1 MTGGARSHVPVPGA
15 ERVVSGPAGVGAGV
29 RTLSRAA
36 ASEGRTDGAAGDTL
50 SVTRNPPSAVTG
62 EGFTATPIRAVHGMD
77 DRSDP
82 VTDPG
87 ERPALNALSLFSGI
101 GGLDLG
107 LERAGIRTVGQVES
121 DPWCRRVLAKHW
133 PDVPRHD
140 DVRTAADWWLKEE
153 RPHVDLI
160 FGGFPC
166 QDISNAGRR
175 AGIDGERSG
184 LWSEF
189 HGLIRLLRPRW
200 VLLENVAAILG
211 RGAGRVFGDLAAI
224 GYDAEWD
231 CVPAASVGA
240 PHLRDRWFAIAYP
253 DGDQYQ
259 SCSPPLGWTPP
270 AVVLADTEGQRLAL
284 RPTQGGR
291 PGRSTG
297 GGTALANADRPGLE
311 GRRLRW
317 TAPKRGPLGDAE
329 AIGGRTGLRE
339 SGARETSGRVDVA
352 EPGDPGW
359 WATEPD
365 VGRTLDGFSAWL
377 DRSERL
383 VEACQ
388 LVSAHAHAAHL
399 HPAEAVR
406 ALRDKHG
413 AAEAVEW
420 SMGGRSTV
428 PAAAVLL
435 AYLRQLEGRSGQARQ
450 PLASTQAPQEGV
462 RVVRL
467 DEVPA
472 RAPLRRGPVEQ
483 RAGESTDALHP
494 LSQLLARAAGQA
506 WAAYRRSDASAALR
520 WHWEDGVDRVAS
532 GVPSRV
538 DRLRGLG
545 NAVVPQVAEH
555 VGRLIVAAD
564 RAQVAAWP
572 RH

>member
-1 MTGGARSHVPVPGA
+1 MNG
-15 ERVVSGPAGVGAGV
+15 
-29 RTLSRAA
+29 
-36 ASEGRTDGAAGDTL
+36 
-50 SVTRNPPSAVTG
+50 
-62 EGFTATPIRAVHGMD
+62 
-77 DRSDP
+77 
-82 VTDPG
+82 
-87 ERPALNALSLFSGI
+87 LSLFSGI

-107 LERAGIRTVGQVES
+107 LERAGIRTVGQVEI

-153 RPHVDLI
+153 RPHVDII

-200 VLLENVAAILG
+200 VLLENVAAILA
-211 RGAGRVFGDLAAI
+211 RGAGRVLGDLAEI

-231 CVPAASVGA
+231 CVPAAAVGA

-253 DGDQYQ
+253 HGDQYQ
-259 SCSPPLGWTPP
+259 GCSPPLGRQAP
-270 AVVLADTEGQRLAL
+270 AVVLADSEGQRGAL
-284 RPTQGGR
+284 RTAQGER
-291 PGRSTG
+291 ARRLAGRSPG
-297 GGTALANADRPGLE
+297 VADANSPGLE

-317 TAPKRGPLGDAE
+317 TAPERGPLGDA
-329 AIGGRTGLRE
+329 AGVGGRAGLCE
-339 SGARETSGRVDVA
+339 GGAREATGRVAVA
-352 EPGDPGW
+352 EPADSGW
-359 WATEPD
+359 WSAEPD

-377 DRSERL
+377 DRSGRL
-383 VEACQ
+383 TEACQ
-388 LVSAHAHAAHL
+388 LVSAHANAAHL

-413 AAEAVEW
+413 TAEAVEW

-435 AYLRQLEGRSGQARQ
+435 AYLRQLEGRSGQAGR
-450 PLASTQAPQEGV
+450 PLAGTQAPQEGV
-462 RVVRL
+462 RVLRL

-472 RAPLRRGPVEQ
+472 RPPLRRGPVEQ
-483 RAGESTDALHP
+483 RAGESTDALRP
-494 LSQLLARAAGQA
+494 LSQLLARSAGQA
-506 WAAYRRSDASAALR
+506 WAAYRRSDASAALC

-532 GVPSRV
+532 GVPERV

-555 VGRLIVAAD
+555 IGQLIVAAD
-564 RAQVAAWP
+564 EAASFTPQRRAA
-572 RH
+572 